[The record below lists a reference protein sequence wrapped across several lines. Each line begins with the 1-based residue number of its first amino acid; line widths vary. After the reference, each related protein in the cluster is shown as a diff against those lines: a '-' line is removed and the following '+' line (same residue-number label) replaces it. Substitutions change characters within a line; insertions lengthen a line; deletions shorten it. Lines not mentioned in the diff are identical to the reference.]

1 MDKINHLNFKH
12 KLNIEFLP
20 TETLFGIRIINC
32 EVLCSDEQYRSI
44 GGLELGFIFFT
55 ITYVKLLS

>member
-32 EVLCSDEQYRSI
+32 EVVSSDEQYRSI

-55 ITYVKLLS
+55 ITYVKLLA